1 MIKKAV
7 IKGTVLITILFII
20 FPMLNT
26 VFLKKVG
33 HRAKLYQGLYNKD
46 NSYEVLLMGSSHMDS
61 SINPNILWG
70 QHGITSFNYGTGG
83 QPIDVT
89 YYLLKEALKTHN
101 PKVVVVD
108 LYYLGLTTEY
118 GQEGYIRY
126 VLDNM
131 KFSLNKVEAIMNC
144 TPKNERLY
152 YLFPLIKY
160 HSRWKELTLE
170 DFQFNLDLA
179 AYAKGF
185 GAGRE
190 VYGIDNKGN
199 LDVTEVSYIPEK
211 TERYLYKFIEL
222 SKKYKFDLV
231 FSNAPY
237 DYTSTDNMA
246 NWHENDA
253 AMFNRVAEIAEEN
266 SIPFINYS
274 SKEKLEEIDF
284 NFAEDMF
291 NVGHENIWGS
301 NKLSYNF
308 ADFLNENYDLTDYRG
323 DSNYKKWEEDYKYY
337 TTVEPL

>member
-1 MIKKAV
+1 MSKKVVVKV
-7 IKGTVLITILFII
+7 IVLISILFTVFSI
-20 FPMLNT
+20 LNT
-26 VFLKKVG
+26 VFIKKVG

-46 NSYEVLLMGSSHMDS
+46 NSYEVLLMGSSHMNS

-70 QHGITSFNYGTGG
+70 QYGITSFNYGTGG
-83 QPIDVT
+83 QPFDVT
-89 YYLLKEALKTHN
+89 YYLLKEALKTHS

-131 KFSLNKVEAIMNC
+131 KFSLNKVEAIINS

-160 HSRWKELTLE
+160 HTRWKELTLE
-170 DFQFNLDLA
+170 DFQFDLELA
-179 AYAKGF
+179 SYTKGF
-185 GAGRE
+185 AAGKE
-190 VYGIDNKGN
+190 VYGVDNKGD
-199 LDVTEVSYIPEK
+199 LDNTEVLYIPEK
-211 TERYLYKFIEL
+211 TESYLYKFIEL
-222 SKKYKFDLV
+222 SKGHGFNLV
-231 FSNAPY
+231 FTNAPY
-237 DYTSTDNMA
+237 DYTSTDNMV

-253 AMFNRVAEIAEEN
+253 AMFNRVSEIAEEN
-266 SIPFINYS
+266 NIPFINYS

-291 NVGHENIWGS
+291 NIGHENIWGS

-308 ADFLNENYDLTDYRG
+308 AAFLNENYDLTDYRG
-323 DSNYKKWEEDYKYY
+323 NVNYKKWEEDYEYY
-337 TTVEPL
+337 RTIESL